1 MDTLEAFKN
10 RIYTLKLDA
19 YKRDILLPFYTIEQQ
34 EIIEHCFKKKD
45 DVQVYFYGGYEN
57 AEYKRVLISLNTV
70 SSPDF
75 SIITLKINY
84 NNKTD
89 TISHR
94 QILGSILALG
104 LKREVIGDIIKVSDD
119 YYFFAVSNMKEFIID
134 NLHYIGKAKVEIE
147 QYFEKLNYE
156 IEYAERIVFLPSMR
170 LDNVLANSYNL
181 GRKKAKELVESGLV
195 KVNHLIVTNTAKIIK
210 ENDVLSVRGKGR
222 LIVGQLVGKS
232 KSDNLILK
240 IRIPR

>member
-19 YKRDILLPFYTIEQQ
+19 YKHDVLLPFYTIEQQ
-34 EIIEHCFKKKD
+34 EIIKHCFKKKD

-57 AEYKRVLISLNTV
+57 AEYKRALISINTV

-75 SIITLKINY
+75 NIITLKINY

-181 GRKKAKELVESGLV
+181 GRKKAKEIVEAGLV
-195 KVNHLIVTNTAKIIK
+195 KVNHLIVTNTTKIIK

>member
-19 YKRDILLPFYTIEQQ
+19 YKRDILLPFYTVEQQ
-34 EIIEHCFKKKD
+34 EIIKYCFKKND
-45 DVQVYFYGGYEN
+45 DVKVYFYGGYEN
-57 AEYKRVLISLNTV
+57 AEYKRALISLNPI
-70 SSPDF
+70 SNLDF
-75 SIITLKINY
+75 NIITLKINY

-89 TISHR
+89 TINHR

-104 LKREVIGDIIKVSDD
+104 LKREIIGDIIKVNDD
-119 YYFFAVSNMKEFIID
+119 YYFFVVSNMKEFIVD

-147 QYFEKLNYE
+147 QCFEELNYE
-156 IEYAERIVFLPSMR
+156 TEYEERTVFLPSMR
-170 LDNVLANSYNL
+170 LDNVLANSYNF
-181 GRKKAKELVESGLV
+181 GRKKAKEIVETGLV
-195 KVNHLIVTNTAKIIK
+195 KVNHIIVTNTAKIIK
-210 ENDVLSVRGKGR
+210 ENDVLSIRGKGR

>member
-19 YKRDILLPFYTIEQQ
+19 YKHDVLLPFYTIEQQ
-34 EIIEHCFKKKD
+34 EIIKHCFKKKD

-57 AEYKRVLISLNTV
+57 AEYKRALISINTV

-75 SIITLKINY
+75 NIITLKINY

-134 NLHYIGKAKVEIE
+134 NLHYIGKAKEIVE
-147 QYFEKLNYE
+147 
-156 IEYAERIVFLPSMR
+156 A
-170 LDNVLANSYNL
+170 
-181 GRKKAKELVESGLV
+181 GLV
-195 KVNHLIVTNTAKIIK
+195 KVNHLIVTNTTKIIK